1 MSRSVF
7 HTPKGWA
14 DKDETTLERMAKRPI
29 GIIANALG
37 FDEPARTLALRAAKE
52 VAQSQGP
59 RLGPLAFTRYTPG
72 SGSAARGPRRR

>member
-37 FDEPARTLALRAAKE
+37 RTEHAVRNKVHELRVSMNPPERSPYGRPKK
-52 VAQSQGP
+52 
-59 RLGPLAFTRYTPG
+59 
-72 SGSAARGPRRR
+72 